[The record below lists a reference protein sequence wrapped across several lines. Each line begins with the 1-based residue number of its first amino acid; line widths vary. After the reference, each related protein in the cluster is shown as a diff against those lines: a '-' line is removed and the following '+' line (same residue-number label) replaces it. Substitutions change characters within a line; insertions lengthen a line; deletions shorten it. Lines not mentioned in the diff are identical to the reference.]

1 MERRTSYC
9 SLVPDNL
16 NERDIGWPKKLIAGI
31 DEAGRGPWAGPV
43 VSAAVILNEKN
54 IPDGLNDSKKLS
66 EKKRLSLYSSIYN
79 FHFVGVGISSIEEI
93 DSMNVLQATFLSMKR
108 AVEDLNPQPEYILV
122 DGNLDPGLNFK
133 TKCIIKGD
141 SISISIAAASVI
153 AKVTRDN
160 LMLKLDKEFPNY
172 NWKKNKGYGTAE
184 HRNAL
189 ELHGPCKY
197 HRKSFSPI
205 NKMLGVN

>member
-1 MERRTSYC
+1 M
-9 SLVPDNL
+9 PDNL
-16 NERDIGWPKKLIAGI
+16 IERALGWPLKLIAGI

-43 VSAAVILNEKN
+43 VSAVVVLNEKN
-54 IPDGLNDSKKLS
+54 IPDGLNDSKKIS

-79 FHFVGVGISSIEEI
+79 FHSVGVGISSIEEI
-93 DSMNVLQATFLSMKR
+93 DRMNVLQATFLSMNR

>member
-1 MERRTSYC
+1 M
-9 SLVPDNL
+9 PDNL

-79 FHFVGVGISSIEEI
+79 FHSVGVGISSIEEI
-93 DSMNVLQATFLSMKR
+93 DSMNVLQATFLSMNR
-108 AVEDLNPQPEYILV
+108 AVEDLNPQPEHILV

-133 TKCIIKGD
+133 TRCIIKGD

>member
-1 MERRTSYC
+1 MPDSIIERGF
-9 SLVPDNL
+9 
-16 NERDIGWPKKLIAGI
+16 GWPQKLVAGI

-43 VSAAVILNEKN
+43 VSAAVILIEKN
-54 IPDGLNDSKKLS
+54 IPDGLNDSKKIS

-79 FHFVGVGISSIEEI
+79 FHSVGVGISSIEEI
-93 DSMNVLQATFLSMKR
+93 DRMNVLQATFLSMNR

>member
-1 MERRTSYC
+1 
-9 SLVPDNL
+9 VPDNL
-16 NERDIGWPKKLIAGI
+16 IERALGWPLKLIAGI

-43 VSAAVILNEKN
+43 VSAVVILNEKN
-54 IPDGLNDSKKLS
+54 IPDGLNDSKKIS

-79 FHFVGVGISSIEEI
+79 FHSVGVGISSIEEI
-93 DSMNVLQATFLSMKR
+93 DRMNVLQATFLSMNR

>member
-1 MERRTSYC
+1 
-9 SLVPDNL
+9 VPDNL

-66 EKKRLSLYSSIYN
+66 EKKKLSLYSSIYN

>member
-1 MERRTSYC
+1 MPDSIIERGF
-9 SLVPDNL
+9 
-16 NERDIGWPKKLIAGI
+16 GWPQKLVAGI

-43 VSAAVILNEKN
+43 VSAVVILNEKN

-79 FHFVGVGISSIEEI
+79 FHSVGVGISSIEEI

>member
-1 MERRTSYC
+1 M
-9 SLVPDNL
+9 PDNL

-66 EKKRLSLYSSIYN
+66 EKKRLSLFSSIYN
-79 FHFVGVGISSIEEI
+79 FHSVGVGISSIEEI
-93 DSMNVLQATFLSMKR
+93 DTMNVLQATFLSMSR
-108 AVEDLNPQPEYILV
+108 AVNDLNPQPEHVLV
-122 DGNLDPGLNFK
+122 DGNLDPGLDFK
-133 TKCIIKGD
+133 TDCIVKGD
-141 SISISIAAASVI
+141 SASLSIAAASII

-160 LMLKLDKEFPNY
+160 LMIELDGEYPY
-172 NWKKNKGYGTAE
+172 YCWKKNKGYGTSE
-184 HRNAL
+184 HRKAL
-189 ELHGPCKY
+189 EMYGPCKY

-205 NKMLGVN
+205 NKMLGVS

>member
-1 MERRTSYC
+1 
-9 SLVPDNL
+9 VPDNL

-108 AVEDLNPQPEYILV
+108 AAEDLNPQPEYILV

>member
-1 MERRTSYC
+1 MPNNLIERG
-9 SLVPDNL
+9 L
-16 NERDIGWPKKLIAGI
+16 GWPQKLIAGI

-79 FHFVGVGISSIEEI
+79 FHSVGVGISSIEEI
-93 DSMNVLQATFLSMKR
+93 DTMNVLQATFLSMSR
-108 AVEDLNPQPEYILV
+108 AVNDLNPQPEHVLV
-122 DGNLDPGLNFK
+122 DGNLDPGLDFK
-133 TKCIIKGD
+133 TDCIVKGD
-141 SISISIAAASVI
+141 SASLSIAAASII

-160 LMLKLDKEFPNY
+160 LMIELDGEYPY
-172 NWKKNKGYGTAE
+172 YCWKKNKGYGTSE
-184 HRNAL
+184 HRKAL
-189 ELHGPCKY
+189 EMYGPCKY

-205 NKMLGVN
+205 NKMLGVS

>member
-1 MERRTSYC
+1 M
-9 SLVPDNL
+9 PDNL
-16 NERDIGWPKKLIAGI
+16 IERALGWPLKLIAGI

-43 VSAAVILNEKN
+43 VSAVVILNEKN
-54 IPDGLNDSKKLS
+54 IPDGLNDSKKIS

-79 FHFVGVGISSIEEI
+79 FHSVGVGISSIEEI
-93 DSMNVLQATFLSMKR
+93 DRMNVLQATFLSMNR

>member
-1 MERRTSYC
+1 
-9 SLVPDNL
+9 VPDNL

-79 FHFVGVGISSIEEI
+79 FHSVGVGISSIEEI

-160 LMLKLDKEFPNY
+160 LMLTLDKEFPNY

>member
-1 MERRTSYC
+1 M
-9 SLVPDNL
+9 PDNL

-79 FHFVGVGISSIEEI
+79 FHSVGVGISSIEEI
-93 DSMNVLQATFLSMKR
+93 DSMNVLQATFLSMNR

>member
-1 MERRTSYC
+1 
-9 SLVPDNL
+9 VPDNL

-79 FHFVGVGISSIEEI
+79 FHSVGVGVSSIEEI

>member
-1 MERRTSYC
+1 M
-9 SLVPDNL
+9 PDNL

-66 EKKRLSLYSSIYN
+66 EKKRLYLYSSIYN
-79 FHFVGVGISSIEEI
+79 FHSVGVGISSIEEI

>member
-1 MERRTSYC
+1 MSNLEVKRKEAPDSVTERSF
-9 SLVPDNL
+9 
-16 NERDIGWPKKLIAGI
+16 GWPQKLIAGI

-43 VSAAVILNEKN
+43 VSAAVILNENN

-66 EKKRLSLYSSIYN
+66 EIKRLSLYSSIYN
-79 FHFVGVGISSIEEI
+79 FHSVGVGISSIEEI
-93 DSMNVLQATFLSMKR
+93 DSMNVLQATFLSMNR
-108 AVEDLNPQPEYILV
+108 AVEDLNPQPKHVLV
-122 DGNLDPGLNFK
+122 DGSLDPGLNFK

-172 NWKKNKGYGTAE
+172 NWKKNKGYGTSE
-184 HRNAL
+184 HRKAL

-205 NKMLGVN
+205 NKMLGFN

>member
-1 MERRTSYC
+1 M
-9 SLVPDNL
+9 PDNL

-79 FHFVGVGISSIEEI
+79 FHSVGVGISSIEEI

>member
-1 MERRTSYC
+1 M
-9 SLVPDNL
+9 PDNL

-160 LMLKLDKEFPNY
+160 LMLKLDKEFPDY

>member
-1 MERRTSYC
+1 M
-9 SLVPDNL
+9 PDNL

-160 LMLKLDKEFPNY
+160 LMLTLDKEFPNY

>member
-1 MERRTSYC
+1 MPNNLIERG
-9 SLVPDNL
+9 L
-16 NERDIGWPKKLIAGI
+16 GWPQKLIAGI

-79 FHFVGVGISSIEEI
+79 FHSVGVGISSIEEI
-93 DSMNVLQATFLSMKR
+93 DSMNVLQATFLSMSR
-108 AVEDLNPQPEYILV
+108 AVNDLNPQPEHVLV
-122 DGNLDPGLNFK
+122 DGNLDPGLDFK
-133 TKCIIKGD
+133 TDCIVKGD
-141 SISISIAAASVI
+141 SASLSIAAASII

-160 LMLKLDKEFPNY
+160 LMIELDGEYPY
-172 NWKKNKGYGTAE
+172 YCWKKNKGYGTSE
-184 HRNAL
+184 HRKAL
-189 ELHGPCKY
+189 EMYGPCKY

-205 NKMLGVN
+205 NKMLGVS

>member
-1 MERRTSYC
+1 MPDSIIERGF
-9 SLVPDNL
+9 
-16 NERDIGWPKKLIAGI
+16 GWPQKLVAGI

-43 VSAAVILNEKN
+43 VSAVVILNEKN

-189 ELHGPCKY
+189 EIHGPCKY

>member
-1 MERRTSYC
+1 M
-9 SLVPDNL
+9 PDL
-16 NERDIGWPKKLIAGI
+16 QNEKKHGWPNQIIVGV

-43 VSAAVILNEKN
+43 VSAAVVLFEQN
-54 IPDGLNDSKKLS
+54 IPKGLNDSKKLS
-66 EKKRLSLYSSIYN
+66 EKKRSSLYLDICD
-79 FHFVGVGISSIEEI
+79 FHKFGVGIANIEEI
-93 DSMNVLQATFLSMKR
+93 DNLNILQATFLSMKR
-108 AVEDLNPQPEYILV
+108 AISDLNSSIDCILV
-122 DGNLDPGLNFK
+122 DGNLDPGLNFA

-141 SISISIAAASVI
+141 SISLSIAAASII

-160 LMLKLDKEFPNY
+160 MMIDFDKEYPHF
-172 NWKKNKGYGTAE
+172 NWKKNKGYGTSE

-205 NKMLGVN
+205 NKMLGVT